1 MTNKLVFFKK
11 SRFTL
16 PFIIITVLLSFFSF
30 VQSSDSATCSAVTL
44 SSSSQ
49 NLSLSSGNGTIGV
62 TVTEAGCN
70 WTAKSNDSWIK
81 VLAGFTGNFDIISV
95 SPSLTISPND
105 TLSVSGNETVNFSVD
120 PNSGA
125 PRSGTITV
133 GDKIFTVTQEGT
145 ATTTTTTTTTTTST
159 TDTSTTTSTT
169 TTSSTTDTSTTT
181 STTTTTT
188 STTIPQKITIITESP
203 LPDGKVGVPYNPNNL
218 TTIEVAGGT
227 SPYLWIKTGTLPKG
241 LNLNKSTGVISGT
254 PKSFSKKLTSKVSK
268 FKVTAKEKSKPKNKT
283 APKLFTI
290 TISK

>member
-1 MTNKLVFFKK
+1 MTTKLVFLKK
-11 SRFTL
+11 CCFIF
-16 PFIIITVLLSFFSF
+16 PFFIITVLLSLFSF
-30 VQSSDSATCSAVTL
+30 VPFSDSATCSSVTL
-44 SSSSQ
+44 SPPNQDITLGGS
-49 NLSLSSGNGTIGV
+49 TEIIIV
-62 TVTEAGCN
+62 TGAETGCS
-70 WTAKSNDSWIK
+70 WTANSNDSWIK
-81 VLAGFTGNFDIISV
+81 IISTGGFGGNFNIGGTPSVNIS
-95 SPSLTISPND
+95 
-105 TLSVSGNETVNFSVD
+105 GGVNFSVD
-120 PNSGA
+120 ANSGVI
-125 PRSGTITV
+125 RTGTITV
-133 GDKIFTVTQEGT
+133 GDKTFTVTQEGT

-169 TTSSTTDTSTTT
+169 ETSSTTDTSTTT

-241 LNLNKSTGVISGT
+241 LNLNKSTGVISGI
-254 PKSFSKKLTSKVSK
+254 PKTFSKKLTSKVFK

-283 APKLFTI
+283 APMPFTI